1 MNSEYLSASGRRS
14 SGFKKLGR
22 ASIASISVLLIL
34 LISASCALAWPVED
48 LKITPES
55 PICTYSGNITI
66 TGKVGPGDTVTIV
79 TTYVKELNVTDG
91 KYEYDAGIVPI
102 PAGTTLCSITA
113 ENVKDMTI
121 TTNLFKFI
129 PISKTQN
136 ACNGK
141 AALSVPAPYIPKGNY
156 SLEINGNA
164 ISTNAIANC
173 NDGTDTNT
181 DTSKTVKLTFVA
193 KVDVKA
199 DEKGYFKQVCCTKRP
214 AGEYTLKVGDK
225 TTTVTLID
233 CGYEDNSNNGGA
245 DAASTTTSSGG
256 TGNAAV
262 SSGVGSSTVGNA
274 TVNAT
279 VQQSAPDTNDY
290 GPEDVADVSGTA
302 ATASASTNSIM
313 GIIQVFFYFTALYFE
328 FRW

>member
-1 MNSEYLSASGRRS
+1 
-14 SGFKKLGR
+14 
-22 ASIASISVLLIL
+22 
-34 LISASCALAWPVED
+34 VED

-55 PICTYSGNITI
+55 PLCTYSGNISI

-91 KYEYDAGIVPI
+91 KYEFDAGIVPI
-102 PAGTTLCSITA
+102 PEGTTLCSITA

-121 TTNLFKFI
+121 TTNLFEFI
-129 PISKTQN
+129 PISKTQD
-136 ACNGK
+136 AYNGK
-141 AALSVPAPYIPKGNY
+141 ATLSVPAPYIPKGNY
-156 SLEINGNA
+156 SLVIDGNA

-173 NDGTDTNT
+173 NDGT

-199 DEKGYFKQVCCTKRP
+199 DENGYFKQVCCTNRP

-225 TTTVTLID
+225 TTIVTLVD
-233 CGYEDNSNNGGA
+233 CDNEDNNNNGEDADSTTTNNNGGA

-262 SSGVGSSTVGNA
+262 SDGVGNA
-274 TVNAT
+274 TVNST
-279 VQQSAPDTNDY
+279 VQQSVPDTNDY
-290 GPEDVADVSGTA
+290 GSEDVPDISGTT

-313 GIIQVFFYFTALYFE
+313 GIVTSILNWLGF
-328 FRW
+328 

>member
-1 MNSEYLSASGRRS
+1 MNIGFLSAASRLHS
-14 SGFKKLGR
+14 QGFKKLGR

-156 SLEINGNA
+156 SLVINGNA

-199 DEKGYFKQVCCTKRP
+199 DSNGYFKQVCCTNRP
-214 AGEYTLKVGDK
+214 AGNYTLKIGDETRVVNLRDCSK
-225 TTTVTLID
+225 DDKSNTTVHK
-233 CGYEDNSNNGGA
+233 
-245 DAASTTTSSGG
+245 SGG
-256 TGNAAV
+256 TGYAKV
-262 SSGVGSSTVGNA
+262 SGVGNT
-274 TVNAT
+274 TVNAS
-279 VQQSAPDTNDY
+279 VLQSIPDTDY
-290 GPEDVADVSGTA
+290 GPEDVPDVAETTTTA
-302 ATASASTNSIM
+302 EPPANTSYSIID
-313 GIIQVFFYFTALYFE
+313 IIKAILKWLGF
-328 FRW
+328 

>member
-1 MNSEYLSASGRRS
+1 MNREYSSAANRLHSLGSKR
-14 SGFKKLGR
+14 LGR

-55 PICTYSGNITI
+55 PLCTYSGNISI

-91 KYEYDAGIVPI
+91 KYEFDAGIVPI

-129 PISKTQN
+129 PISKTQE

-141 AALSVPAPYIPKGNY
+141 ATLSVPAPYIPKGNY
-156 SLEINGNA
+156 SLVIDGNA

-173 NDGTDTNT
+173 NGGTDTDKDKN
-181 DTSKTVKLTFVA
+181 KTVKLTFVA

-199 DEKGYFKQVCCTKRP
+199 DEKGYFKQVCCTNRP
-214 AGEYTLKVGDK
+214 AGNYTLKVGDK

-233 CGYEDNSNNGGA
+233 CGNDETTKKTDGDTTNTNVVTSTTNSNSGGA
-245 DAASTTTSSGG
+245 GSA
-256 TGNAAV
+256 NV
-262 SSGVGSSTVGNA
+262 MGVNNSTVESIQN
-274 TVNAT
+274 
-279 VQQSAPDTNDY
+279 SLDDE
-290 GPEDVADVSGTA
+290 GPEDPEDVGIVTGTS
-302 ATASASTNSIM
+302 ATASANTNSIM
-313 GIIQVFFYFTALYFE
+313 GIIQSILNWLGF
-328 FRW
+328 

>member
-1 MNSEYLSASGRRS
+1 MNIGFLSAASRLHS
-14 SGFKKLGR
+14 QGFKKLGR

-156 SLEINGNA
+156 SLVINGNA

-313 GIIQVFFYFTALYFE
+313 GIIQAILNWLGF
-328 FRW
+328 

>member
-1 MNSEYLSASGRRS
+1 LNLQFLNASSKLRS
-14 SGFKKLGR
+14 SSFKKLGR

-34 LISASCALAWPVED
+34 LVSASCALAWPVED

-55 PICTYSGNITI
+55 PLCTYSGNITI

-121 TTNLFKFI
+121 TTNLWKFI
-129 PISKTQN
+129 PISKTQD

-141 AALSVPAPYIPKGNY
+141 ATMSVPAPYIPKGNY
-156 SLEINGNA
+156 SLVIDGNA

-173 NDGTDTNT
+173 NDGT

-225 TTTVTLID
+225 TTTVTLVD
-233 CGYEDNSNNGGA
+233 CDNEDNSGDTGNNGGA
-245 DAASTTTSSGG
+245 DATNTTTSSGG

-262 SSGVGSSTVGNA
+262 SSGVGTSSVGNA

-279 VQQSAPDTNDY
+279 VQQSVPDTSDY
-290 GPEDVADVSGTA
+290 GPEDVPDVAGTA
-302 ATASASTNSIM
+302 ATASATSNSFIDYINAILNWL
-313 GIIQVFFYFTALYFE
+313 GF
-328 FRW
+328 

>member
-1 MNSEYLSASGRRS
+1 MNIGFLSAASRLHS
-14 SGFKKLGR
+14 QGFKKLGR

-156 SLEINGNA
+156 SLVINGNA

-173 NDGTDTNT
+173 NDGTGNT

-225 TTTVTLID
+225 TTTVTLVD
-233 CGYEDNSNNGGA
+233 CGNENTGNNGGA
-245 DAASTTTSSGG
+245 DATSTTTSKSGG

-262 SSGVGSSTVGNA
+262 NSVGTSGVGNA

-279 VQQSAPDTNDY
+279 VQQSVPDTNNY

-302 ATASASTNSIM
+302 ATTSASTNSIM
-313 GIIQVFFYFTALYFE
+313 GIIKAILNWLGF
-328 FRW
+328 